1 MSTTSLKR
9 VILETSEGANT
20 HAVNATNKPIDYSQ
34 LENNAVM
41 FIVHDK
47 AVVTHEEH
55 DKIVLDK
62 GTFYKTNQV
71 EFNPFDNTIS
81 RVFD

>member
-1 MSTTSLKR
+1 
-9 VILETSEGANT
+9 
-20 HAVNATNKPIDYSQ
+20 
-34 LENNAVM
+34 M